1 MASQIENEVFRA
13 VRARYAEQRKSIS
26 EKWLRIR
33 DAQKRILNPPA
44 KPLSEHQKA
53 MWEELNNVEMN
64 YISLLE
70 AREKFQWGLII
81 SNNMWLESHDREML
95 RIVNEQFLKEV
106 SGEYKVSAEYEM
118 AVVESIGVLR
128 NLLLMGIE

>member
-1 MASQIENEVFRA
+1 
-13 VRARYAEQRKSIS
+13 
-26 EKWLRIR
+26 
-33 DAQKRILNPPA
+33 
-44 KPLSEHQKA
+44 